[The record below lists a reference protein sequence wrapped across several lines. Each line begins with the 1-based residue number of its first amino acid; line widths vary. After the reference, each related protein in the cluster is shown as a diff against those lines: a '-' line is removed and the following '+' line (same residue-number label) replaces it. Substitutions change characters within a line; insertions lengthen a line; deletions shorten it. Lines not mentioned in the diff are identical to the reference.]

1 MLKTDEMKAAIK
13 RSFYDDGLVGSAKL
27 QSTYTRALATAIADE
42 DGEPVVVSND
52 IEEEE
57 NVGIVTEDIEAAP
70 EITNENLES
79 NTFIVAVGEHD
90 GGGLNTDLSDSDS
103 SESDDDSS
111 TDEPAPQVVGAATAA
126 PTKRARV
133 SNTMLGSVKGG
144 KYSKQK

>member
-1 MLKTDEMKAAIK
+1 MVCQFKVLMRLPK
-13 RSFYDDGLVGSAKL
+13 RRITTTGKLLLVNGKNKF
-27 QSTYTRALATAIADE
+27 IADE
-42 DGEPVVVSND
+42 DGEPVVVPND

-57 NVGIVTEDIEAAP
+57 NVGIVTEEIEAAP

-103 SESDDDSS
+103 SGSDDNSS
-111 TDEPAPQVVGAATAA
+111 TDEPSPQVVGAATAA
-126 PTKRARV
+126 LTKRARV

-144 KYSKQK
+144 KYSKRK

>member
-1 MLKTDEMKAAIK
+1 MITNYFSKLSREEREQISLRNHQEGRIRNEARAA
-13 RSFYDDGLVGSAKL
+13 L
-27 QSTYTRALATAIADE
+27 QVADE
-42 DGEPVVVSND
+42 DGEPVVVPND

-57 NVGIVTEDIEAAP
+57 NVGIVTEEIEAAP

-103 SESDDDSS
+103 SGSDDDSS

-126 PTKRARV
+126 LTKRARV

-144 KYSKQK
+144 KYSKRK

>member
-1 MLKTDEMKAAIK
+1 MKQ
-13 RSFYDDGLVGSAKL
+13 GLHF
-27 QSTYTRALATAIADE
+27 DE
-42 DGEPVVVSND
+42 DGEPVVVPND

-57 NVGIVTEDIEAAP
+57 NVGIVTEEIEAAP

-103 SESDDDSS
+103 SGSDDNSS
-111 TDEPAPQVVGAATAA
+111 TDEPSPQVVGAATAA
-126 PTKRARV
+126 LTKRARV

-144 KYSKQK
+144 KYSKRK